1 MGEPGALSPLPS
13 AALSPRATTARFKD
27 ARDPTVGRELKA
39 ALEPLLFLGELTI
52 EREALSAGELA
63 EVVLRYRVGR
73 SGIADSGWLKLCFK
87 YYSDW
92 DLQTAD
98 PAGRDY
104 ASAEVTHRGDLGGVA
119 AESLASVRRLAVK
132 YDVKG
137 GERPFQKAL
146 LIHLE
151 DGFLRPGDEITIRL
165 GDRRAGGPGTR
176 VQTFVEDGFTFRLFA
191 DVLGTSRMGH
201 VGDVTVD
208 VVAGLAESLVAAGP
222 RVVRARAAAPL
233 RVHLE
238 DRWGNVVSDAPAR
251 VSVDPT
257 GGASASGGA
266 IRPKTQMLE
275 DASIGHGAAA
285 ENGSAPLADFPAAGW
300 ATASIELAP
309 LPLGSHTVAL
319 AATLPD
325 GRELTAT
332 APVDVVSDLPGE
344 RAYFADLHAHS
355 DDTVGTQDTAYNLD
369 YARRVGGV
377 DVLGYTANDFQIT
390 APAWDDVVRRCRA
403 AEEEGAFVVYPGV
416 EWCGNAAVG
425 GDHNVVFLAED
436 TTLARSLEWHDSM
449 SAAIPAP
456 QNWPITDLY
465 DAYAA
470 RPEDY
475 LLIPHL
481 GGRRAMLD
489 WHHPELERLIEVHS
503 SWGTGGWFLRDALA
517 RGLRLGASASS
528 DEHRGRPGAGAP
540 GANIFGARGGLTGV
554 LAPELSHAAVGATL
568 RARRTWATTGARAV
582 ALLRAG
588 EAWMGEEIEV
598 DGEPIVVSYALY
610 GDAPWEEVSVFDAE
624 GPLLHRRL
632 ADEVGAG
639 SNGSPSN
646 VNAAGAE
653 GSGPAP
659 NDAGDL
665 VRISWGG
672 ARHRDRYRWATWTG
686 TVEVCGADL
695 RGAEPWA
702 FLHPEQEL
710 ARDGSRLRWS
720 TQTFGGDFGT
730 TLRLGPGDAELAIEA
745 RVEENDRVERLSVR
759 RADLDAGPVRRD
771 LGGAGLHLTVE
782 RVASPTDLPLT
793 LTGGLT
799 IAPPPGDTAVYLH
812 ARQVDGHEVWTS
824 PLFFTGR

>member
-1 MGEPGALSPLPS
+1 VAQDLANQDRERVGEPGALSPRPS
-13 AALSPRATTARFKD
+13 NPRFRD
-27 ARDPTVGRELKA
+27 ARDPAVGRELAA
-39 ALEPLLFLGELTI
+39 ALEPLPFLGELSI
-52 EREALSAGELA
+52 ERGALTAGEVA
-63 EVVLRYRVGR
+63 EVVLRYRVGA

-98 PAGRDY
+98 PGGRDY
-104 ASAEVTHRGDLGGVA
+104 ASAEVTHRGDLGGA
-119 AESLASVRRLAVK
+119 SPESLASVRRLATK

-176 VQTFVEDGFTFRLFA
+176 VQTFVEDAFTFRLYA

-201 VGDVTVD
+201 VGDVAVD
-208 VVAGLAESLVAAGP
+208 VSAGPAERLVAVGP
-222 RVVRARAAAPL
+222 RLVREGAGAPL

-238 DRWGNVVSDAPAR
+238 DRWGNVVSDTPAR
-251 VSVDPT
+251 VRVDPT
-257 GGASASGGA
+257 SGPSAFGGA
-266 IRPKTQMLE
+266 IRTKTQT
-275 DASIGHGAAA
+275 
-285 ENGSAPLADFPAAGW
+285 LAGEAGDGPRGGLPAVGW
-300 ATASIELAP
+300 AATTFELAP
-309 LPLGSHTVAL
+309 MPLGSNAVEVAARL
-319 AATLPD
+319 GD

-332 APVDVVSDLPGE
+332 CPVDVVADLPGE
-344 RAYFADLHAHS
+344 RAFFADLHAHS

-369 YARRVGGV
+369 YARRVGGL

-390 APAWDDVVRRCRA
+390 AAAWDDVVRRCRA
-403 AEEEGAFVVYPGV
+403 AEETGAFVVYPGV
-416 EWCGNAAVG
+416 EWCGNASVG
-425 GDHNVVFLAED
+425 GDHNVVFLGED

-449 SAAIPAP
+449 SAAVPEP
-456 QNWPITDLY
+456 QHWPITELY

-470 RPEDY
+470 HPEDY

-540 GANIFGARGGLTGV
+540 GANVFGARGGLTGV

-588 EAWMGEEIEV
+588 EAWMGDELEV
-598 DGEPIVVSYALY
+598 GDDPVVASYALF
-610 GDAPWEEVSVFDAE
+610 GDAPWEELTIFDTE
-624 GPLLHRRL
+624 GVLQRRRL
-632 ADEVGAG
+632 VDEVRAT
-639 SNGSPSN
+639 
-646 VNAAGAE
+646 
-653 GSGPAP
+653 
-659 NDAGDL
+659 GDL
-665 VRISWGG
+665 VRVSWGG
-672 ARHRDRYRWATWTG
+672 ARHRDRYRWATWAG
-686 TVEVCGADL
+686 TVDVGGVELLD
-695 RGAEPWA
+695 AESWA

-710 ARDGSRLRWS
+710 SVDGSRLRWS
-720 TQTFGGDFGT
+720 TQTFGGDIGAV
-730 TLRLGPGDAELAIEA
+730 LRLGPGDTELAIEA
-745 RVEENDRVERLSVR
+745 RVVEDDRVERFTVR
-759 RADLDAGPVRRD
+759 REELDAGPVRRD
-771 LGGAGLHLTVE
+771 LGGAGLHVTVE
-782 RVASPTDLPLT
+782 RVGAPADLPLT
-793 LTGGLT
+793 LAGELR
-799 IAPPPGDTAVYLH
+799 IDAPPGDSAVYLH
-812 ARQVDGHEVWTS
+812 ARQADGHEVWTS
-824 PLFFTGR
+824 PLFFHR

>member
-1 MGEPGALSPLPS
+1 VAQDLANQDRERVGEPGALSPRPS
-13 AALSPRATTARFKD
+13 TPRFRD
-27 ARDPTVGRELKA
+27 ARDPAVGRELAA
-39 ALEPLLFLGELTI
+39 ALEPLPFLGELSI
-52 EREALSAGELA
+52 EREALTAGEVA

-92 DLQTAD
+92 DLQTVD
-98 PAGRDY
+98 PGGRDY

-119 AESLASVRRLAVK
+119 PESLASVRRLATK

-165 GDRRAGGPGTR
+165 GDRRASGPGTR
-176 VQTFVEDGFTFRLFA
+176 VQTFVEDGFTFRLYA

-201 VGDVTVD
+201 VGDVAVD
-208 VVAGLAESLVAAGP
+208 VAAGP
-222 RVVRARAAAPL
+222 AERLVAVGPRLVREGATAPL

-238 DRWGNVVSDAPAR
+238 DRWGNVVSDAPGR
-251 VSVDPT
+251 VRIDPT
-257 GGASASGGA
+257 LGPYAFEPAIRDETQTLDGEASGS
-266 IRPKTQMLE
+266 L
-275 DASIGHGAAA
+275 
-285 ENGSAPLADFPAAGW
+285 DFPPAGW
-300 ATASIELAP
+300 ATASVELAP
-309 LPLGSHTVAL
+309 LSLGSHVVDLTT
-319 AATLPD
+319 TLPD
-325 GRELTAT
+325 GRELAT
-332 APVDVVSDLPGE
+332 TCPVDVVAELPGE

-369 YARRVGGV
+369 YARRVGGL

-390 APAWDDVVRRCRA
+390 AAAWDDVVRRCRA
-403 AEEEGAFVVYPGV
+403 AEEQGAFVCYPGV
-416 EWCGNAAVG
+416 EWCGNASVG
-425 GDHNVVFLAED
+425 GDHNVVFLGED

-449 SAAIPAP
+449 SAAVPEP
-456 QNWPITDLY
+456 QSWPITELY

-540 GANIFGARGGLTGV
+540 GANVFGARGGLTGV
-554 LAPELSHAAVGATL
+554 LAPELSHAAVGVAL

-588 EAWMGEEIEV
+588 DAWMGDEMEV
-598 DGEPIVVSYALY
+598 NGEPIVASYAIY
-610 GDAPWEEVSVFDAE
+610 GDAPWEELTVFDTE
-624 GPLLHRRL
+624 GVLLRRRL
-632 ADEVGAG
+632 ADEVGVG
-639 SNGSPSN
+639 TSES
-646 VNAAGAE
+646 AASGDGA
-653 GSGPAP
+653 GPATAP
-659 NDAGDL
+659 TGDL
-665 VRISWGG
+665 VRVSWGG

-686 TVEVCGADL
+686 SVDIGGAEL
-695 RGAEPWA
+695 LGAEPWA

-710 ARDGSRLRWS
+710 SVDGSRLRWS
-720 TQTFGGDFGT
+720 ARTFGGDVGAF
-730 TLRLGPGDAELAIEA
+730 LRLGPGDAELAIQA
-745 RVEENDRVERLSVR
+745 RVAEDDRVERFTVR
-759 RADLDAGPVRRD
+759 RGELDAGPVRRD
-771 LGGAGLHLTVE
+771 LGGAGLHVTVE
-782 RVASPTDLPLT
+782 RVAAPADLPLT
-793 LTGGLT
+793 LAGELT
-799 IAPPPGDTAVYLH
+799 IDPPPGDSAVYLH
-812 ARQVDGHEVWTS
+812 ARQADGHEVWTS
-824 PLFFTGR
+824 PLFFHR